1 MMTTIAFRI
10 EVDKEDIT
18 LVVHY
23 GVTEKLCGCMG
34 IKICYWLV
42 GSPG

>member
-10 EVDKEDIT
+10 EVDKEDII

-23 GVTEKLCGCMG
+23 GVTEKLYG
-34 IKICYWLV
+34 WV
-42 GSPG
+42 